1 MGDVVEEGMA
11 GGHEAIGCAYRSVR
25 VALYGC
31 EHTGGGGGA
40 QQLHEAV
47 FTGHEVAIGIN
58 EHLRDGVHV
67 HVVELD
73 AQQIAGLSLHIRP
86 VGQATAST
94 FQQMTG
100 GLELAIHELILAV
113 KHLG

>member
-1 MGDVVEEGMA
+1 MA
-11 GGHEAIGCAYRSVR
+11 GGHEAIGGAYGSCGI
-25 VALYGC
+25 ALHGRD
-31 EHTGGGGGA
+31 HTVGIDGA
-40 QQLHEAV
+40 HQLHAAI
-47 FTGHEVAIGIN
+47 GAWDKVAIGIN
-58 EHLRDGVHV
+58 EHLRDVVHV